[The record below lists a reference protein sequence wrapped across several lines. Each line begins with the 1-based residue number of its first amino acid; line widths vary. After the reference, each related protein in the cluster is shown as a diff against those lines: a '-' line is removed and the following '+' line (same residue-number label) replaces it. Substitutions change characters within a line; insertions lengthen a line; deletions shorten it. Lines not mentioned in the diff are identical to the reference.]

1 MALSKIVLTIDL
13 GGPRWLDVHEN
24 NEIIITDR
32 CSKKCVFFTG
42 PCWKRFVG
50 MMADIDE
57 HVQLVSAGVG
67 TQYMQTI
74 GGTWQV
80 SVNNTF
86 PIVDIRRWYNKT
98 SIGVSLKPTAV
109 GIAFTY
115 PNCNKLKKA
124 AIRVEN
130 EIPTMS
136 AISPCLHDSHIEQ
149 MICDECTPY
158 YNPEETS
165 ENLMIDTNSS
175 TSDNA
180 VEH

>member
-74 GGTWQV
+74 GGTW
-80 SVNNTF
+80 
-86 PIVDIRRWYNKT
+86 
-98 SIGVSLKPTAV
+98 
-109 GIAFTY
+109 
-115 PNCNKLKKA
+115 
-124 AIRVEN
+124 
-130 EIPTMS
+130 
-136 AISPCLHDSHIEQ
+136 
-149 MICDECTPY
+149 
-158 YNPEETS
+158 
-165 ENLMIDTNSS
+165 
-175 TSDNA
+175 
-180 VEH
+180 

>member
-1 MALSKIVLTIDL
+1 
-13 GGPRWLDVHEN
+13 
-24 NEIIITDR
+24 
-32 CSKKCVFFTG
+32 
-42 PCWKRFVG
+42 
-50 MMADIDE
+50 
-57 HVQLVSAGVG
+57 
-67 TQYMQTI
+67 
-74 GGTWQV
+74 
-80 SVNNTF
+80 VNNTF

-175 TSDNA
+175 TSDND
-180 VEH
+180 VKH